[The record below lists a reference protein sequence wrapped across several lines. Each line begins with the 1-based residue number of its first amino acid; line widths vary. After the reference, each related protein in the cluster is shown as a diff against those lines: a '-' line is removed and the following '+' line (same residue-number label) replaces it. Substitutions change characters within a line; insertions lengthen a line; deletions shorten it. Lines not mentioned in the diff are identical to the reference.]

1 MNKVLA
7 MVVGSMLLASPVLA
21 CSGNK
26 AEGTAHKDKDGTKTA
41 DKNAGKKDGKTT
53 T

>member
-1 MNKVLA
+1 MKSVLA

-26 AEGTAHKDKDGTKTA
+26 AEGTGQKDGTKTA
-41 DKNAGKKDGKTT
+41 DKSAGKKDGKTT